1 MHVQRYVSGSLML
14 LLAFCSLP
22 SGADE
27 NRFDARRHVF
37 IRGEVARLDFVAS
50 TDATSIAFNV
60 DGWLSADVPIEEGR
74 AVYEIDTA
82 KLRPGEYVVKALS
95 SMGEAQ
101 YPITIAPPYDE
112 ERIPVWRW
120 GGGGGNM
127 TWWMERGFTGGFF
140 GSVRDPVGENERAV
154 RLFEEA
160 ARNNFELGLYL
171 YTVASEQWK
180 ENESVR
186 CLLPDGTVSEH
197 AYPFAPEV
205 VEYSEQATESWMQL
219 LEDLPGLRHVMLNSE
234 YQVPLSVNDIIVEM
248 AIEETG
254 ADPRDYFQD
263 KWKLV
268 PMPEYETADGI
279 IADDNPWY
287 RLLQW
292 WWQRGHGT
300 ALLNL
305 RQNEKVKQYRPD
317 VITWHEPYRLAPV
330 RYSHTGMDAIATWTY
345 GYPDIKRLC
354 YTTYMQAVA
363 KPESQLVQQ
372 DITLFVYGRY
382 AVPVGDPTSDLAQDF
397 AGTDPYFTAGPD
409 YAREAIWLVMSQRP
423 DMLCFYSAGAM
434 SPDNPT
440 LDPFYSSPETFD
452 AIGQTCAELVRP
464 FGPMIRYCTRAKADT
479 AVLMSA
485 SSTWFPNSAHLQGY
499 PNEQTLPYA
508 TLLMMNHL
516 PFEVVLDDDIVEKA
530 LDRYTTLVIPKG
542 DTFLETVHNEIV
554 AFAENGGTVVADASM
569 RAEAP
574 GAQITDFDFAYEK
587 RIDGAALVAGNAVT
601 AEEDREIKEGY
612 AAELAPLLAHVKR
625 PVFAD
630 SPRVLTN
637 TLVGGGARYHFLVND
652 NRTYG
657 PRFGEYKLRFEL
669 GVQQSA
675 TVHVALDARPVLYD
689 CLQRERIE
697 YAEEDG
703 YAMFETRLPAA
714 RGKLIAALPEAVDR
728 VSIEAPEQAV
738 PGETCVASIMV
749 IGESGTPFDS
759 VHPLEVAV
767 IDPLGRTR
775 DYGRYTA
782 TQNGVRDFSFTPA
795 LNDPKG
801 EWTIRVTDLVA
812 GKQGEVKFSV

>member
-1 MHVQRYVSGSLML
+1 MHVQRCVSSSLLL
-14 LLAFCSLP
+14 LLAIYSMPLR
-22 SGADE
+22 AEE
-27 NRFDARRHVF
+27 NGFDNRRHVF
-37 IRGEVARLDFVAS
+37 VRGETAHIEFLAPP
-50 TDATSIAFNV
+50 DATSIAFSV
-60 DGWLSADVPIEEGR
+60 DGWLDADVPVADGR

-82 KLRPGEYVVKALS
+82 KLRPGEYVVKAES
-95 SMGEAQ
+95 SMGETL
-101 YPITIAPPYDE
+101 YPITIAPPYDDE
-112 ERIPVWRW
+112 HIPVWRW

-127 TWWMERGFTGGFF
+127 AWWMERGFTGGFF
-140 GSVRDPVGENERAV
+140 GSVRDPVGENDRAV

-171 YTVASEQWK
+171 YTVASEKWK
-180 ENESVR
+180 DDESVR
-186 CLLPDGTVSEH
+186 CLLPDGTVSDK

-219 LEDLPGLRHVMLNSE
+219 LEDLPGLRHVMVNSE
-234 YQVPLSVNDIIVEM
+234 YQVPLSVNDLIVEM

-254 ADPRDYFQD
+254 VDPREYFQD
-263 KWKLV
+263 QWRLV
-268 PMPEYETADGI
+268 PMPEYETDDGVI
-279 IADDNPWY
+279 EDDNPWY

-305 RQNEKVKQYRPD
+305 RQHEKVKQYRPD

-354 YTTYMQAVA
+354 YTTYMQAIA

-382 AVPVGDPTSDLAQDF
+382 AVPVGDATSDFAQDF
-397 AGTDPYFTAGPD
+397 AGSDPYFTAGPD

-434 SPDNPT
+434 SPDDST

-452 AIGQTCAELVRP
+452 AIGQTCDELVRP
-464 FGPMIRYCTRAKADT
+464 FGPMIRQCTRAETGT

-485 SSTWFPNSAHLQGY
+485 SSTWFPNSAHHQGY
-499 PNEQTLPYA
+499 PNEQTLPYS
-508 TLLMMNHL
+508 TLLMMNHV
-516 PFEVVLDDDIVEKA
+516 PFEVVLDDDIVENA

-542 DTFLETVHNEIV
+542 DTFLKTVHDDIV
-554 AFAENGGTVVADASM
+554 AFAEGGGTVIADASM
-569 RAEAP
+569 RASVP

-587 RIDGAALVAGNAVT
+587 RIDGAALAAGNAVT

-612 AAELAPLLAHVKR
+612 AAELAPLLAHVER
-625 PVFAD
+625 PIFAD

-637 TLVGGGARYHFLVND
+637 TLVGGDARYHFLVND
-652 NRTYG
+652 NRAYG

-669 GVQQSA
+669 GVPQSA
-675 TVHVALDARPVLYD
+675 TIHVALDERPVLYD
-689 CLQRERIE
+689 CLRRERIE
-697 YAEEDG
+697 YVVEDG
-703 YAMFETRLPAA
+703 YAVFETRLPAA
-714 RGKLIAALPEAVDR
+714 RGTLIAALHESVDR
-728 VSIEAPEQAV
+728 VSIEAPEKIVA
-738 PGETCVASIMV
+738 GEPVVASIMV
-749 IGESGTPFDS
+749 MGESGTPFDS
-759 VHPLEVAV
+759 VHPLEVTV
-767 IDPLGRTR
+767 IDPLGGARN
-775 DYGRYTA
+775 YGRYT
-782 TQNGVRDFSFTPA
+782 TTKDGVCEFSFIPA

-801 EWTIRVTDLVA
+801 EWIVRATELVA
-812 GKQGEVKFSV
+812 GKQAELKVNV